1 MQFDKQGPKCKGRA
15 QFMARRLRLSKKKK
29 KKVSRW
35 CSGHESYCSRL
46 YEREPQHGSKGQEQG
61 PFRNHK
67 DKGQCSETAD
77 IIQQS
82 NRTELGWAVRI
93 KKKRKKSRVCTQDGL
108 VGPTGAQLVK
118 Q

>member
-1 MQFDKQGPKCKGRA
+1 MQFEVQGTRAIYGKESKAEQTKQNNN
-15 QFMARRLRLSKKKK
+15 K

-46 YEREPQHGSKGQEQG
+46 YKREPQHGSKGQEQG

-67 DKGQCSETAD
+67 DKGQRSETAD

-82 NRTELGWAVRI
+82 SRTELGWAVRMQ
-93 KKKRKKSRVCTQDGL
+93 KKKKKEKEKAVYIRRM
-108 VGPTGAQLVK
+108 A
-118 Q
+118 